1 MPEFHHFHHFRV
13 TPQARVDLEEAQK
26 NKDRLKG
33 RGSAAILK
41 KEEAM
46 AKQIKLIP
54 KVSQGCRKLAGL
66 GLRGHAIVKFYSL
79 GRVTVTV
86 A

>member
-1 MPEFHHFHHFRV
+1 MG
-13 TPQARVDLEEAQK
+13 EAQK

-46 AKQIKLIP
+46 TKQIKQIP
-54 KVSQGCRKLAGL
+54 KVREWAPVSE
-66 GLRGHAIVKFYSL
+66 
-79 GRVTVTV
+79 RVGTSEWAAVSEHQ
-86 A
+86 

>member
-1 MPEFHHFHHFRV
+1 MPEFHHFHHFHHFRV

-54 KVSQGCRKLAGL
+54 KVSQDCQGCRGLAYEG
-66 GLRGHAIVKFYSL
+66 AQSL
-79 GRVTVTV
+79 NFTY
-86 A
+86 